1 MADEYVLARI
11 KALQREL
18 GELEKVVTNQL
29 QHQNQRSKTTI
40 KGLWK
45 GVEISEE
52 DLKEAKRAVFKDAYR
67 FDE

>member
-11 KALQREL
+11 RALQREL
-18 GELEKVVTNQL
+18 GELEKVVTNQI
-29 QHQNQRSKTTI
+29 QNQRNKTKI

-45 GVEISEE
+45 GVEVNDT
-52 DLKEAKRAVFKDAYR
+52 DLTEAKRAVFKDAYR